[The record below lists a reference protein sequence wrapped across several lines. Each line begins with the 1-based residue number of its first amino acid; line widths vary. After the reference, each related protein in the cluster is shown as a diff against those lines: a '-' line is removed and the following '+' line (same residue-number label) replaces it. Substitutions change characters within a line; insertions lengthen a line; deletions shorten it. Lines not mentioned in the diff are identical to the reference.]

1 MPSSVIF
8 FANKSLPASCV
19 DLGRFV
25 LNLDMPWEDY
35 CPDSGASQEEARVAP
50 DPQLY
55 PIIEAGVQRGAKI
68 DMGFIRSTDSV
79 LGTYTDPR
87 YISSGVQIACST

>member
-25 LNLDMPWEDY
+25 LNLDMPWEDC
-35 CPDSGASQEEARVAP
+35 CPDSAAAQEEAGVAP
-50 DPQLY
+50 EPQLY
-55 PIIEAGVQRGAKI
+55 PIIEAGVQRGAKM
-68 DMGFIRSTDSV
+68 DMGFIRSTYSRFV
-79 LGTYTDPR
+79 TKINPR
-87 YISSGVQIACST
+87 HLSSGV